1 MIINTPK
8 VLAAF
13 VKDSRKRQGLS
24 QSDVASRV
32 GLRQAT
38 ISEFENNPDRT
49 SIETILKIL
58 AAMKLDMHLI
68 SEHTSIKT
76 SSNSINT
83 GDEW

>member
-8 VLAAF
+8 SLAAF
-13 VKDSRKRQGLS
+13 VKDSRKQKGLS
-24 QSDVASRV
+24 QSEVASRV

-49 SIETILKIL
+49 SIETIFKIL
-58 AAMKLDMHLI
+58 ASMKLELHLV
-68 SEHTSIKT
+68 SENSSMKT
-76 SSNSINT
+76 SSISVSN

>member
-8 VLAAF
+8 SLAAF
-13 VKDSRKRQGLS
+13 VKDSRKQKGLS

-49 SIETILKIL
+49 SIETIFKIL
-58 AAMKLDMHLI
+58 ASMKLELHLVAENA
-68 SEHTSIKT
+68 SMKT
-76 SSNSINT
+76 NVSN